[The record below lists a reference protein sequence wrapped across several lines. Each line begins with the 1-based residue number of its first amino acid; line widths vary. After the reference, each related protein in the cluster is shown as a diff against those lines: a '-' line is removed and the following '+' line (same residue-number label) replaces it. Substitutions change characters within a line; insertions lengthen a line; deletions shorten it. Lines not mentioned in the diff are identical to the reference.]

1 MYQRKL
7 NTQIPDPE
15 SNKSKLKIII
25 ISSLGAIIIILFYF
39 YITFGVSD
47 DSTVSETVSTKP
59 VSKEIISKDIDS
71 IFGTFGIKENW
82 IKETKLNSKS
92 ENLWF
97 AKEVLIPQDILTVEL
112 NYELTNY
119 LKTYSLTETVTE
131 DPKTK
136 NLIFNI
142 FSKAD
147 TVKQLNGIVKLIFS
161 DSVKRK
167 ISDVCI
173 VLDSIDFYPLKDVQE
188 ILELNESY
196 SVFLPLRND
205 KADYQSGIIEAKKDY
220 LIEFTIG
227 DENNIIADFKTD
239 MKESTWKAKIKSIA
253 MSFPDNAGVILK
265 SSDLYEDFENKV
277 RSEFTKN
284 KITVYKDTV
293 FIKFRWGENKI
304 NSLFESIISNTIS
317 GKNYLTYELNLSPA
331 EFKEYSKKVY
341 RIKKLGYKFYT
352 FSALNKKINKLNQ

>member
-1 MYQRKL
+1 
-7 NTQIPDPE
+7 
-15 SNKSKLKIII
+15 
-25 ISSLGAIIIILFYF
+25 
-39 YITFGVSD
+39 
-47 DSTVSETVSTKP
+47 
-59 VSKEIISKDIDS
+59 
-71 IFGTFGIKENW
+71 
-82 IKETKLNSKS
+82 
-92 ENLWF
+92 NLWF

-142 FSKAD
+142 FSKID
-147 TVKQLNGIVKLIFS
+147 TVKKLNGIVKLIFS
-161 DSVKRK
+161 DSVKRN

-220 LIEFTIG
+220 LLEFTIG

-265 SSDLYEDFENKV
+265 SSDLYEDFENNV
-277 RSEFTKN
+277 RSELTKN
-284 KITVYKDTV
+284 NITVYKDTV

-331 EFKEYSKKVY
+331 EFKEYRKKVY